1 MKLDEKFIST
11 IQAADMAKVEDRT
24 VRFWCEKKHFA
35 AFKISDKW
43 VIELKS
49 FEKFLAKKDN

>member
-1 MKLDEKFIST
+1 MKLDERYIST
-11 IQAADMAKVEDRT
+11 IQAAEMAKVEDRT

-49 FEKFLAKKDN
+49 FEKFLAKK